1 MKKANPVLVV
11 LAIGAAVSAI
21 SVAAPAAADTSKCQG
36 AGKTML
42 CAQGNVRQGDQ
53 SNSGVQTMSAP
64 RNAAAPPAASGAP
77 SNAPETAPA
86 APASS
91 PPSNSPAEAPAPP
104 ANGGSSNGSSAAPS
118 TPASGGCQN
127 PYGQYENCNNT

>member
-64 RNAAAPPAASGAP
+64 RNPAAPPAASAAP

-86 APASS
+86 APAST
-91 PPSNSPAEAPAPP
+91 PSSNGPAEAPAPP
-104 ANGGSSNGSSAAPS
+104 ANGESSNGPATAPAA
-118 TPASGGCQN
+118 PASGGCQN
-127 PYGQYENCNNT
+127 AYGQYENCQHT

>member
-1 MKKANPVLVV
+1 MKKTNPVLVV

-42 CAQGNVRQGDQ
+42 CAQGNVREGDQ
-53 SNSGVQTMSAP
+53 SNSGVQTMRSSSNP
-64 RNAAAPPAASGAP
+64 AAPPAASGAP
-77 SNAPETAPA
+77 SNGPETAPA
-86 APASS
+86 APA
-91 PPSNSPAEAPAPP
+91 NSPSSNEPAGTPAPP
-104 ANGGSSNGSSAAPS
+104 ASGESSNGPTTAPAA
-118 TPASGGCQN
+118 PASGSCQN